1 MKWLNKL
8 LGIKDNDV
16 LIYEEKEYQLWYNKS
31 TKQYSTVL
39 LTKGN
44 ALEIYKKSL
53 IKLEEILA

>member
-16 LIYEEKEYQLWYNKS
+16 LIYEEKEYQLRYNKS